1 MKKVFSG
8 ILALFLCLSV
18 CGCWPLFIGVGALGG
33 YAISK
38 DTIQGEVA
46 QDVGSVWGA
55 AIKVSEITG
64 IIRAED
70 RTKGTLAVEVDRN
83 NVNIRIEE
91 LTKNT
96 VRLRVSARTKY
107 LLPNINL
114 AQKIYIKISREF
126 SAIK

>member
-1 MKKVFSG
+1 MKNIFSV
-8 ILALFLCLSV
+8 LVVLFLCLSIS
-18 CGCWPLFIGVGALGG
+18 GCLPLFIGVGALGG
-33 YAISK
+33 YAVSK

-46 QDVGSVWGA
+46 QDVGTVWGA

-107 LLPNINL
+107 LLPNIDL
-114 AQKIYIKISREF
+114 AQKIYIKINKEI